1 MMVTD
6 SEWWLMWVK
15 QCHFYKPPIFLGM
28 VSKNTTYR
36 KKLWCL
42 GDGACKW
49 HQMALFYPHYCRH
62 SKHMFVPR
70 DVFSFKYWPDHSA
83 FWASNC
89 SDVTHWSSDA
99 FSEPWEFQSLPV
111 SRSEAI
117 LLGCQHADMEK
128 TWPLAFW
135 HLDVCSA
142 CIFSFWCVVVLL
154 MAILFWRLG
163 SLRVPDSIDW
173 SDESQSILWVD
184 SQRRDSRETWGSVSF

>member
-1 MMVTD
+1 
-6 SEWWLMWVK
+6 MWVK

-62 SKHMFVPR
+62 SKHMFVSR

-111 SRSEAI
+111 SRSETI
-117 LLGCQHADMEK
+117 LLGCQHADIHGK
-128 TWPLAFW
+128 NLAIGILASWCLFCV
-135 HLDVCSA
+135 HIFILMCSCSA
-142 CIFSFWCVVVLL
+142 D
-154 MAILFWRLG
+154 G
-163 SLRVPDSIDW
+163 H
-173 SDESQSILWVD
+173 SILATGILAGPW
-184 SQRRDSRETWGSVSF
+184 

>member
-1 MMVTD
+1 MVRANG
-6 SEWWLMWVK
+6 
-15 QCHFYKPPIFLGM
+15 I
-28 VSKNTTYR
+28 
-36 KKLWCL
+36 
-42 GDGACKW
+42 KW
-49 HQMALFYPHYCRH
+49 HCFIHIIAGIPNTCLCQETFFPL
-62 SKHMFVPR
+62 SK
-70 DVFSFKYWPDHSA
+70 YLPDHSA

-163 SLRVPDSIDW
+163 SLRVPDSIDR